1 MKAIEALEILKEYI
15 EDENRLGDLN
25 YAHYSNIIDY
35 VNEAL
40 QELEHLNSQCCD
52 NCIYFSNTPTP
63 SKDGYCTNVQNGT
76 YDLEYDTETSFD
88 VNKDFCCNKWK
99 RNNNV

>member
-1 MKAIEALEILKEYI
+1 MKAIELLKDYKSIDFGCNVEELHNEI
-15 EDENRLGDLN
+15 DE
-25 YAHYSNIIDY
+25 AI
-35 VNEAL
+35 
-40 QELEHLNSQCCD
+40 QELEQLKNQCCD
-52 NCIYFSNTPTP
+52 NCIYFSNIPTP

>member
-1 MKAIEALEILKEYI
+1 MKALEILKEIRNI
-15 EDENRLGDLN
+15 ENDYDHLKAHKFDE
-25 YAHYSNIIDY
+25 AI
-35 VNEAL
+35 
-40 QELEHLNSQCCD
+40 QELEQLNSQCCD
-52 NCIYFSNTPTP
+52 NCIYFSNIPTP

>member
-1 MKAIEALEILKEYI
+1 MKALHILKIVLRDTIMSREKEYI
-15 EDENRLGDLN
+15 K
-25 YAHYSNIIDY
+25 
-35 VNEAL
+35 EAIK
-40 QELEHLNSQCCD
+40 ELEQLNSQCCD
-52 NCIYFSNTPTP
+52 NCIYFSNIPTP

-88 VNKDFCCNKWK
+88 VKDFCCNKWK

>member
-1 MKAIEALEILKEYI
+1 MKALHILKIVLRDTIMSSEKEYI
-15 EDENRLGDLN
+15 K
-25 YAHYSNIIDY
+25 
-35 VNEAL
+35 EAI
-40 QELEHLNSQCCD
+40 QELEQLNSQCCD
-52 NCIYFSNTPTP
+52 NCVYFSNIPTP

>member
-1 MKAIEALEILKEYI
+1 MKALHILKIVLRDTIMSREKEYI
-15 EDENRLGDLN
+15 K
-25 YAHYSNIIDY
+25 
-35 VNEAL
+35 EAI
-40 QELEHLNSQCCD
+40 QELEQLNSLCCN
-52 NCIYFSNTPTP
+52 NCIYFSNIPTP